1 MRDKKE
7 NMKKWVLKQIFIMQ
21 NVKNVKLKTKKRTRG
36 RGFCFSNKNILQK
49 HKNIKTQKHK
59 NIKT

>member
-21 NVKNVKLKTKKRTRG
+21 NVKNVKLKTKKRTRV
-36 RGFCFSNKNILQK
+36 
-49 HKNIKTQKHK
+49 
-59 NIKT
+59 

>member
-49 HKNIKTQKHK
+49 HKNIKT
-59 NIKT
+59 